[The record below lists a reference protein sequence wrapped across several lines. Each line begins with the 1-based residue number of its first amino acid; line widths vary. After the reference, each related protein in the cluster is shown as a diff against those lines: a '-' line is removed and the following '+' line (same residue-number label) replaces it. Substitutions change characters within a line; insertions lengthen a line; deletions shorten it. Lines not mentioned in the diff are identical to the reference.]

1 MLLHTTKTIFIKT
14 TQEIM
19 RAFLNYLY
27 DSTVLKMSSEKIV
40 YFFSLNI
47 ENKNVNESKS
57 ELKIMIKLAEYEFRN
72 KFRHK
77 EKTFL
82 G

>member
-1 MLLHTTKTIFIKT
+1 
-14 TQEIM
+14 M